1 MYWQNNLLKID
12 SIVPI
17 GWDIGPVGK
26 DLLKAKLIS
35 QVYRNLLLV

>member
-12 SIVPI
+12 CIIPI
-17 GWDIGPVGK
+17 GSDMGPVGK

-35 QVYRNLLLV
+35 HVYRNLLLV